1 MKTIATK
8 LPHICTKNQEK
19 KCMNKRKLLQMIS
32 GFASKE
38 KQLCYK
44 ASKNLHSEEE
54 KTQKISQQIA
64 PGAALPTYRS
74 ITACRGSTGGSSG
87 CPCSACLCEHR
98 LMPLT
103 AASPSH
109 GSTAPRLW
117 QHPCPLKHRART
129 LAAASPC
136 LGSTSPQRRQQRRPA
151 SVAVGGYGVLLAAA
165 RRRFEDMMWRRSWVL
180 RGGRRSEKIKGGGA
194 HPW

>member
-1 MKTIATK
+1 MDLHQKRNNCATK
-8 LPHICTKNQEK
+8 LRKICTRK
-19 KCMNKRKLLQMIS
+19 KK
-32 GFASKE
+32 
-38 KQLCYK
+38 
-44 ASKNLHSEEE
+44 

-64 PGAALPTYRS
+64 PGAPLPTYRS
-74 ITACRGSTGGSSG
+74 ITACRGSIGGSSG

-151 SVAVGGYGVLLAAA
+151 SVAVGGDGVLLAAA